1 MRIARSIAVLVVIVL
16 LLSSCS
22 SIYVAEPEVT
32 LQMSME
38 VDPDEEH
45 FTLGNHHSKMTND
58 GVIYKD
64 SFIYVEYQAYQE
76 PITLPNG
83 VKDYKKKTAQRI
95 VKVNINTGVVSSVC
109 LDPAC
114 SHSVDSNCPMLISSG
129 TVGIQGVSGDWLVF
143 SSFHM
148 VAELNLMIP
157 DTYVYNIITG
167 ELVKI
172 FDYNIN
178 ESIINTIGGLLLED
192 NKIYFIKNVLDYS
205 KTDYQSAKKMD
216 LDNYTPETKSFL
228 YQFDLDS
235 KKLSEIMEVPYGYTI
250 TAKTNSRLFFFNPTQ
265 GAFYGEMYS
274 CNINGGDLTKE
285 EVWNFTPQD
294 FVGTYAY
301 LCDWDNKKI
310 NIYDLRTNTQKVIET
325 PYNYAYYYLT
335 NEGIMLSTFADD
347 DIYDEYLASRKDKE
361 WSAWC
366 EEGQKIRGES
376 TGLIYLLDF
385 DGSNQRLIYEKDK
398 VELRGLGL
406 AGEYVFGYAFYYDA
420 DNAYQL
426 KNTENNSRALINIKT
441 GEITMIPLL
450 ELIIPDEN

>member
-22 SIYVAEPEVT
+22 SIYVADPEVT

-45 FTLGNHHSKMTND
+45 FTLGNHHSKKTND

-114 SHSVDSNCPMLISSG
+114 SHSVDSCCPMFIKSG
-129 TVGIQGVSGDWLVF
+129 EVGIQGISGDWLVF
-143 SSFHM
+143 SSFHR

-205 KTDYQSAKKMD
+205 ETGYHSGSKDGFG
-216 LDNYTPETKSFL
+216 NYTPKTNSYLYMFDFETK
-228 YQFDLDS
+228 
-235 KKLSEIMEVPYGYTI
+235 KLAEIMEIPDGYTI
-250 TAKTNSRLFFFNPTQ
+250 TAKTNERLFFFNSTQ
-265 GAFYGEMYS
+265 GTFYGEMYS

-285 EVWNFTPQD
+285 KVWNFTPQD
-294 FVGTYAY
+294 FIGTYAY

-335 NEGIMLSTFADD
+335 NEGILLSTFADD
-347 DIYDEYLASRKDKE
+347 DIYDEYLASRKNKE
-361 WSAWC
+361 WLAWC

-398 VELRGLGL
+398 VELQGLGF
-406 AGEYVFGYAFYYDA
+406 AGEYIFGYAFYYDP
-420 DNAYQL
+420 DNSYQP
-426 KNTENNSRALINIKT
+426 KNSENNSRALINIKT

>member
-22 SIYVAEPEVT
+22 SIYVADPEVT

-45 FTLGNHHSKMTND
+45 FTLGNHHSKKTND

-64 SFIYVEYQAYQE
+64 SFIYVEMQKYQE
-76 PITLPNG
+76 PIILPNG

-205 KTDYQSAKKMD
+205 ETGYHSGSKDGFG
-216 LDNYTPETKSFL
+216 NYTPKTNSYLYMFDFETK
-228 YQFDLDS
+228 
-235 KKLSEIMEVPYGYTI
+235 KLAEIMEIPDGYTI
-250 TAKTNSRLFFFNPTQ
+250 TAKTNERLFFFNPTQ
-265 GAFYGEMYS
+265 GTFYGEMYS

-361 WSAWC
+361 WSSWC

-406 AGEYVFGYAFYYDA
+406 AGEYVFGYAFYYDP
-420 DNAYQL
+420 DNSYQP
-426 KNTENNSRALINIKT
+426 KNSENNSRALINIKT
-441 GEITMIPLL
+441 GEITVIPLL